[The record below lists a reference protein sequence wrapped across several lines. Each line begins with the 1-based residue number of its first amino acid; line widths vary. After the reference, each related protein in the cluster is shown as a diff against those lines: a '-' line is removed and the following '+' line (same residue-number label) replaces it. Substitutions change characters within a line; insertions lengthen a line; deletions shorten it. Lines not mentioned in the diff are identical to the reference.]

1 MERLVSPIAR
11 RARKV
16 TAGLFA
22 LTLTA
27 PALMVGTAHAGE
39 TMPTDSPKR
48 LEVLGYLEH
57 VRIEPLGV
65 VMPAKLDT
73 GATTSSIDASDLEP
87 FKRNGVDWI
96 RFTLPARGTPAKPV
110 TLERKVVRIV
120 RIKQHGR
127 TSVERPVVEMTFC
140 FGHQK
145 VTAQISLADR
155 TKYRYPLLLGRNH
168 MRGHIAVDPGHKYT
182 TEPDCSAD

>member
-1 MERLVSPIAR
+1 MARLVPPIVRSAH
-11 RARKV
+11 KI

-22 LTLTA
+22 LTLTV
-27 PALMVGTAHAGE
+27 PALLTGSAHAGE
-39 TMPTDSPKR
+39 AMPTDPPNR
-48 LEVLGYLEH
+48 LETLGYLEH

-73 GATTSSIDASDLEP
+73 GATTSSIDARDLEP
-87 FKRNGVDWI
+87 FKRNGEDWI
-96 RFTLPARGTPAKPV
+96 RFTLPARGTPNKPV

-127 TSVERPVVEMTFC
+127 TAVERPVVEMTFC

-145 VTAQISLADR
+145 VTAQVSLADR

-182 TEPDCSAD
+182 AEPDCSAD